1 MKREITAARL
11 IAATFVALGFAL
23 GGTLLTGAP
32 ASAQETPQATP
43 WYMPQPWVHPPKT
56 GPNVR
61 KLRGYYGHN
70 YRGRSYG
77 SFSTS
82 CYGDCGIVR
91 GTVRTGYGVTL
102 SQPVVVIF
110 DPRAYKIVPRSSYV
124 VPPGYAVQ
132 RASAQFRPQAAVP
145 ARTAQRAAEKPLPK
159 FSVQNGVRIIRPAPI
174 TTY

>member
-11 IAATFVALGFAL
+11 IAAALVALGFAL
-23 GGTLLTGAP
+23 GGTLLTAAP
-32 ASAQETPQATP
+32 AEAQETP

-56 GPNVR
+56 GPDVR
-61 KLRGYYGHN
+61 KLPGYYGHN

-102 SQPVVVIF
+102 SRPVVVIF
-110 DPRAYKIVPRSSYV
+110 DPRAYQIVPRSSYV
-124 VPPGYAVQ
+124 APPGYAAQ
-132 RASAQFRPQAAVP
+132 RASVQFRPQAAVP